1 MLTGEPSPKKPRTHG
16 PGGGVDGPGSSVEGQ
31 VNLLNISE
39 AAGEPLQQVKLPLKT
54 AKKPPV
60 LAQHPGGT
68 VFLKNAEKDAVTMP
82 CATIILGFGK
92 TTYRQIKDNAEPFD
106 SSCNFEFRLTKST
119 DFIIIGSSLTTVG
132 AAVNEKSEEKSAD
145 DAKVCYH
152 TMNDEP
158 GNTSVAFTLTQ
169 DVQVVCR
176 SKPLKDQGTSATA
189 ASFGAFVNVD
199 VKKNEPAIQLVWVCK
214 WGASG
219 LLPVRPVVVTTCTVT
234 LPGEKCIAMT

>member
-1 MLTGEPSPKKPRTHG
+1 MLTGEPSPKKPRMHG
-16 PGGGVDGPGSSVEGQ
+16 PDDGPGSSVAVQ
-31 VNLLNISE
+31 PNLLDISE
-39 AAGEPLQQVKLPLKT
+39 AVGEPLQEVKLPLKT

-60 LAQHPGGT
+60 LAQHPGGK
-68 VFLKNAEKDAVTMP
+68 VFLKNAEVDAVTLP
-82 CATIILGFGK
+82 CATTILGFGK

-106 SSCNFEFRLTKST
+106 SSCDFEFRLTKST
-119 DFIIIGSSLTTVG
+119 DLIMIGSSLTTVG
-132 AAVNEKSEEKSAD
+132 AAVNEKSEEKSAN

-152 TMNDEP
+152 NMQDEP
-158 GNTSVAFTLTQ
+158 GNTSVTFTLTQ

-176 SKPLKDQGTSATA
+176 SKPLKEQGSSATM

-219 LLPVRPVVVTTCTVT
+219 LVPVRPVVVTTCTVT
-234 LPGEKCIAMT
+234 LPGKKCIAMS